1 VLASRRLSFNRLQ
14 KGTGINPCDLPLL
27 RRVAKANRMT
37 PLTQPNWRFLEIV
50 INENDGTFG
59 LRAFRWPHKLASG
72 LTWDEAV
79 KQGEE
84 FERKLNSHEKHH
96 RTTVT

>member
-1 VLASRRLSFNRLQ
+1 
-14 KGTGINPCDLPLL
+14 
-27 RRVAKANRMT
+27 MT

-72 LTWDEAV
+72 LTWDGAV

-84 FERKLNSHEKHH
+84 FERKLAIGHAN
-96 RTTVT
+96 VTPRPSQLTNASLPSDVSGFARPLGLHP

>member
-1 VLASRRLSFNRLQ
+1 
-14 KGTGINPCDLPLL
+14 
-27 RRVAKANRMT
+27 MT

-79 KQGEE
+79 KKGQE
-84 FERKLNSHEKHH
+84 FEAKFYLHTNRYYA
-96 RTTVT
+96 RTPLDLRT